1 MSVLN
6 RPLFRQMGGPAQPM
20 PQDMA
25 PAPPSPQ
32 KMPPDMAMQ
41 AQAVE
46 KAERDARSA
55 GEKLGAEY
63 AQNMMAGI
71 DGAQS
76 TEDLIN
82 ALRGNDKPLDARRDE
97 LAGYVGQAD
106 ANETPESVL
115 AMVQPVIMMTEEG
128 VMDSGIGGLIQ
139 QLTGDVAMTT
149 ANGAP
154 TEMGQGVGSLMA
166 AGAPEAPAPQNF
178 RQGGEVAYLSNGTFP
193 AFDIDS
199 VQTRYDSLI
208 PLFES
213 IVSEQDREAE
223 RAEAAEMDRAQALLS
238 VARGGLRLAAGDTK
252 SGGSFASQ
260 LGAAFEPTA
269 AEIAALGAAARKR
282 RSDERAIDRGLRTS
296 ALQGAMTLEQQAV
309 SDQQERLIAA
319 MKLAA
324 TDPKNASF
332 QFLYKDGDSKAID
345 LRGGDEAVAEVDRLL
360 SEGWTDKAPPTGGD
374 FGTSI
379 KGRSLGLFE
388 TDEDVQ
394 ALEDYFAGIET
405 PETRAAGRAY
415 SVISAPTYDP
425 ITRRESAAVV
435 PEYIQAAK
443 TRGERRREELTRQPS
458 ETEVTE
464 TPVTAGTTPES
475 TKGTTGTFYDD
486 VPPPP
491 EKTKQLTAEDLKQVG
506 ISDPESLTGVTL
518 EAYQGNLEKGT
529 GLPSGPVVFAEYL
542 VAQGSDIMN
551 MPLSMS
557 NQGNA
562 RARDARRILLGIQ
575 QRIKDFI
582 LEDDDRPLDKEYV
595 NILNQMPN
603 PSAFTDDEDM
613 YKAIETWRDY
623 VVDEVMFA
631 QRVIARGED
640 FAKAKDTTVNKSQ
653 NRRDAAL
660 TKVLPILNAAL
671 YSYELRSG
679 GSGMS
684 GAQRSQ
690 RKPLSEFRRRDS

>member
-1 MSVLN
+1 
-6 RPLFRQMGGPAQPM
+6 
-20 PQDMA
+20 
-25 PAPPSPQ
+25 
-32 KMPPDMAMQ
+32 
-41 AQAVE
+41 
-46 KAERDARSA
+46 
-55 GEKLGAEY
+55 
-63 AQNMMAGI
+63 
-71 DGAQS
+71 
-76 TEDLIN
+76 
-82 ALRGNDKPLDARRDE
+82 
-97 LAGYVGQAD
+97 
-106 ANETPESVL
+106 
-115 AMVQPVIMMTEEG
+115 
-128 VMDSGIGGLIQ
+128 MDSGIGGLIQ